1 MSTIIKRFLRFA
13 QNDRSAFAQNGKI
26 SFLIVLMVLLS
37 CERVVDFPKDPS
49 GMIYIDAV
57 VGGASN
63 RINVQVSQPI
73 DGSEDAVA
81 ENVILVME
89 ADGKPVELLRDLDYE
104 SEEGVVSYIARTSFS
119 PGQNLMLKAS
129 AEGLPSI
136 KAATTVPHPL
146 PRMDITCG
154 LIDSYKNEDPGLV
167 SSNIKELF
175 NFRIVMDE
183 EPREDSFFGVQ
194 ILRRKLHDYVGVV
207 PDTTKEHYES
217 LSEDVY
223 DDIYV
228 YTDMAEHSGLSSL
241 KVELVTDFDGGEM
254 KVSPASPDNGR
265 SVLGV
270 QVKPK
275 ARRMLVGSYNSETD
289 ENYEVYEYF
298 LYKVRVYRLSKEMYH
313 CLRAGFIAKHSDA
326 PIDLGFTPVT
336 YTYTNINGGLGIFGA
351 VSLYETDWQSYE
363 FE

>member
-1 MSTIIKRFLRFA
+1 MMF
-13 QNDRSAFAQNGKI
+13 
-26 SFLIVLMVLLS
+26 LS
-37 CERVVDFPKDPS
+37 CEKVVDFPKNPS

-89 ADGKPVELLRDLDYE
+89 ADGKPVELLRDPDYE
-104 SEEGVVSYIARTSFS
+104 SAEGEISYIARTSFS
-119 PGQNLMLKAS
+119 SGQNLTLNAS

-136 KAATTVPHPL
+136 TAVTKVPQPL
-146 PRMDITCG
+146 PRMDISCRKT
-154 LIDSYKNEDPGLV
+154 DSYKNQDPGLT
-167 SSNIKELF
+167 SSSIRELF

-207 PDTTKEHYES
+207 PELTREHYES
-217 LSEDVY
+217 LSEDIV

-228 YTDMAEHSGLSSL
+228 NSEMAEYPALSSI

-254 KVSPASPDNGR
+254 KVAPASPDNGR
-265 SVLGV
+265 SVLEV
-270 QVKPK
+270 QVTPTVRSLME
-275 ARRMLVGSYNSETD
+275 ASYNSVTD
-289 ENYEVYEYF
+289 ENFEVYEYY

-313 CLRAGFIAKHSDA
+313 CLRARYIAEYSDA
-326 PIDLGFTPVT
+326 PVHLGFTPVT

>member
-1 MSTIIKRFLRFA
+1 
-13 QNDRSAFAQNGKI
+13 
-26 SFLIVLMVLLS
+26 MVLTS
-37 CERVVDFPKDPS
+37 CEKVVDFPKDPS

-57 VGGASN
+57 VGEASN

-73 DGSEDAVA
+73 EGSEDAVA
-81 ENVILVME
+81 QDVILAME

-104 SEEGVVSYIARTSFS
+104 SAEGVISYIAQTSFS

-129 AEGLPSI
+129 AEGLPSV
-136 KAATTVPHPL
+136 KAVTTVPQPL

-154 LIDSYKNEDPGLV
+154 LIDSYKNQDPGII
-167 SSNIKELF
+167 SNSIKQLF

-194 ILRRKLHDYVGVV
+194 ILRRKLHDYVGGI
-207 PDTTKEHYES
+207 PEWIKEHYES
-217 LSEDVY
+217 LSEDIY

-228 YTDMAEHSGLSSL
+228 YTDMAEYPAFSSI

-265 SVLGV
+265 SVLEV
-270 QVKPK
+270 QVEPT
-275 ARRMLVGSYNSETD
+275 ARHMLEASYNSETD
-289 ENYEVYEYF
+289 ENFEVYRYY

-313 CLRAGFIAKHSDA
+313 CLRAGFIAEHSDA
-326 PIDLGFTPVT
+326 PIGLGFTPVT
-336 YTYTNINGGLGIFGA
+336 YTYTNIKGGLGIFGA

>member
-1 MSTIIKRFLRFA
+1 MNTIVKRFSR
-13 QNDRSAFAQNGKI
+13 FAQNGKI
-26 SFLIVLMVLLS
+26 SFLIILMVLLS
-37 CERVVDFPKDPS
+37 CEKIVDFPKDPS

-89 ADGKPVELLRDLDYE
+89 ADGKPVELLPDLDYE

-136 KAATTVPHPL
+136 KAATTVPQPL

-154 LIDSYKNEDPGLV
+154 LIDSYKNEDPGIM
-167 SSNIKELF
+167 SSSIKELF
-175 NFRIVMDE
+175 SFRIVMDE

-207 PDTTKEHYES
+207 PDMTKEHYES

-265 SVLGV
+265 SVLEV

-275 ARRMLVGSYNSETD
+275 ARRMLEGSYNSEMD

-313 CLRAGFIAKHSDA
+313 CLRAGYIAEHSDA
-326 PIDLGFTPVT
+326 PVHLGFTPVT